1 MANERRRAAY
11 GRRATDTKQALLE
24 AAQSAVESE
33 AEQRKTLG
41 REQKRRARRRML
53 PAIFAVT
60 VGFSLYALLTRPAW
74 LQTPPP
80 PPDSPA
86 VQEANL
92 RIIMYTQ
99 AMRVE
104 RFVEQHGRVP
114 ATLAE
119 ASASAEGTRIEPLQ
133 DNGFVLHGTT
143 GTIELTLKSTDVMRD
158 FLGNSFEVLAA
169 RGSS

>member
-1 MANERRRAAY
+1 MANERRRAEY
-11 GRRATDTKQALLE
+11 GRRATDTKQALLD
-24 AAQSAVESE
+24 AAQSAVDSE
-33 AEQRKTLG
+33 VEHRKTRG
-41 REQKRRARRRML
+41 REQKRRARRRLL

-60 VGFSLYALLTRPAW
+60 VAFSLYALLTRPAW

-80 PPDSPA
+80 PSDTPA

-104 RFVEQHGRVP
+104 RFVEENGRVP
-114 ATLAE
+114 ETLAE
-119 ASASAEGTRIEPLQ
+119 ASAAAVGTRIESLD
-133 DNGFVLHGTT
+133 DNAWALHGST
-143 GTIELTLKSTDVMRD
+143 GAVELTLKSTDVMRD

-169 RGSS
+169 RGES